1 MTPTMRR
8 EFEAQWPALAARVE
22 RLLARKG
29 IPFEKRDDLLQET
42 AVRLIGMWHKVDPR
56 RIEALATTIAL
67 NLLRDEIRRKK
78 SSDIVAQVPEVA
90 EPCDVEAAGL
100 ARVELARVR
109 TAMASLSPRHRSVL
123 LQEIGDAG
131 VSGLSQNAEK
141 MMRMRA
147 RKKLQAAMQKVS
159 GLLIFRLR
167 RLADS
172 VNGVF
177 FGGRDT
183 LLQSLSCVGCVA
195 IGLMVGVPD
204 ASLMR
209 PAHAGPAPQLEITQ
223 RDHAGVVMRSDEG
236 LHSSG
241 SRSRAGVLA
250 SAAKK
255 TAHNGAVVVDDR
267 KDGSK
272 ETDLEEPIAG
282 NHPKKKTPPS
292 GNGLPVNPP
301 DTGIDPSDAVPGA
314 PDAPGVPSVP
324 NPAPA
329 PAPVPAP
336 APPGEG
342 APIDPIGT
350 VEDLIDDRGEVI
362 ED

>member
-8 EFEAQWPALAARVE
+8 EFEAQWPALATRIE

-29 IPFEKRDDLLQET
+29 IPPEKRDDLLQET
-42 AVRLIGMWHKVDPR
+42 AVRLIGMWDKVDPH

-78 SSDIVAQVPEVA
+78 SSDVVAQVPDVA
-90 EPCDVEAAGL
+90 EPCDVETAGL
-100 ARVELARVR
+100 ARVELGRVR
-109 TAMASLSPRHRSVL
+109 TAMASLSPSHRSVL
-123 LQEIGDAG
+123 LQEIGDGG
-131 VSGLSQNAEK
+131 VSGLSQDAEK

-204 ASLMR
+204 ASLVR
-209 PAHAGPAPQLEITQ
+209 PAHAANVPQLEVAQ
-223 RDHAGVVMRSDEG
+223 GDRVGAVALSGAR
-236 LHSSG
+236 LHSPD
-241 SRSRAGVLA
+241 SRTRAGVLA
-250 SAAKK
+250 SDAKR
-255 TAHNGAVVVDDR
+255 TTRTQASVADDN
-267 KDGSK
+267 KDRSK
-272 ETDLEEPIAG
+272 KSDLAEPITG

-292 GNGLPVNPP
+292 GSGLPVNPP
-301 DTGIDPSDAVPGA
+301 NPSDVVPDA

-324 NPAPA
+324 NPA

-350 VEDLIDDRGEVI
+350 VEDLIEGGGGAA

>member
-8 EFEAQWPALAARVE
+8 EFEAQWPALATRVE

-29 IPFEKRDDLLQET
+29 IPSEKRDDLLQET
-42 AVRLIGMWHKVDPR
+42 AVRLIGMWHKVDPH

-78 SSDIVAQVPEVA
+78 SSDVVAQVPDVA

-109 TAMASLSPRHRSVL
+109 TAMASLSPKHRSVL
-123 LQEIGDAG
+123 LKEIGDGGLSG
-131 VSGLSQNAEK
+131 VSQDAEK

-204 ASLMR
+204 ASLIR
-209 PAHAGPAPQLEITQ
+209 PAHAGPAPELSVTQ
-223 RDHAGVVMRSDEG
+223 RDHAGLVSSNDG
-236 LHSSG
+236 LRPSG
-241 SRSRAGVLA
+241 SRTRAGASA
-250 SAAKK
+250 SAARK
-255 TAHNGAVVVDDR
+255 TARNQAVIDDDR
-267 KDGSK
+267 RDGSNK
-272 ETDLEEPIAG
+272 TNLQEPIVG
-282 NHPKKKTPPS
+282 DHPKKKTAPS
-292 GNGLPVNPP
+292 GSVLPVDPP
-301 DTGIDPSDAVPGA
+301 DPSDVVPNP

-329 PAPVPAP
+329 PAP

-342 APIDPIGT
+342 APIDPVGT
-350 VEDLIDDRGEVI
+350 VEDIINDGTGSA